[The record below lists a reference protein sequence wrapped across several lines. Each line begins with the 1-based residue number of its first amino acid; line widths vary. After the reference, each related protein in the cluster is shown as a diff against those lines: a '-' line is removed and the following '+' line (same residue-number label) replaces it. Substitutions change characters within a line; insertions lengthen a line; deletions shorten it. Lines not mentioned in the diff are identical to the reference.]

1 VPRWSFAPELRSC
14 KQIPEV
20 IYFLFLSSHV
30 YGPWEI
36 YANQPR
42 NLLSGTIVI
51 GIQFPF
57 LLVHEAG
64 GHGWARA
71 SSAATILATCRRWT
85 YTSALSPGALPLVFP
100 VIFPSR
106 TVIGIIVLY
115 FVAWASIKVSFFTIV
130 ATVECFHGV

>member
-1 VPRWSFAPELRSC
+1 MGILRKPAVLLLFFCLGPYLFGINELNYRDWDS
-14 KQIPEV
+14 V
-20 IYFLFLSSHV
+20 S
-30 YGPWEI
+30 
-36 YANQPR
+36 
-42 NLLSGTIVI
+42 
-51 GIQFPF
+51 F